1 MRLLVTSAFL
11 PWPADNGYK
20 LRTLSLLKGL
30 ASLGHEVTLLAF
42 ASAAEAASDHRALDQ
57 WCRRVE
63 VVPMALASLSSAG
76 GYLAR
81 LGGLFSGLP
90 FSARRFRSAD
100 MQARIRDWLDGAQGD
115 AVIADGVFCLVNV
128 PATRVPV
135 LLNAHNVEHVIL
147 ERYARHEGSPLKS
160 LYARL
165 EARKLRAFERAACGR
180 SAVVMPCSEVDRGHL
195 GRLRP
200 GRPLVV
206 VPNVVDVDGYD
217 PGAAGDENTV
227 LFQGG
232 LDWYPNRDAV
242 AFFAS
247 EILPRVRRAWPAAR
261 LVVAGRNPPDAFRSR
276 WTRQGGVEFTGT
288 VEDMRPLIAR
298 AALSVVP
305 LRIGSG
311 TRLKILEAAA
321 MERAVV
327 STRLGAEGLDFVEG
341 EEIVLADEP
350 QAFADAVVGLLADPG
365 RRTALGRAAR
375 RRVEAEYSPRV
386 VREQLRRALD
396 AVPLTP
402 LAPRVRSAA
411 RLEAVAP

>member
-20 LRTLSLLKGL
+20 LRTLSLLQGL

-42 ASAAEAASDHRALDQ
+42 APPTEAARDHAALEQ

-63 VVPMALASLSSAG
+63 VVPMTLPSLSSAG

-81 LGGLFSGLP
+81 LGSLASGQP
-90 FSARRFRSAD
+90 FSARRFRAGD
-100 MQARIRDWLDGAQGD
+100 MERRIRDWLDTSAGD

-128 PATRVPV
+128 PATSVPV

-147 ERYARHEGSPLKS
+147 ERYARHEGSPLKR

-200 GRPLVV
+200 GRPQVV
-206 VPNVVDVDGYD
+206 VPNVVDVDGYA
-217 PGAAGDENTV
+217 PVAGGDGDTV

-242 AFFAS
+242 AFFVS
-247 EILPRVRRAWPAAR
+247 EVLPRVRRAWPAAR
-261 LVVAGRNPPDAFRSR
+261 LIVAGRNPSDAFRRR
-276 WTRQGGVEFTGT
+276 WTRHGAVEFTGT
-288 VEDMRPLIAR
+288 VDDMRPLIAR

-327 STRLGAEGLDFVEG
+327 STRLGAEGLAFVEA

-350 QAFADAVVGLLADPG
+350 QAFADAVVGLLADRE
-365 RRTALGRAAR
+365 RRATLGRAAR

-386 VREQLRRALD
+386 VAQQLRRALEH
-396 AVPLTP
+396 VVRP
-402 LAPRVRSAA
+402 APAA
-411 RLEAVAP
+411 RARHTPRWEPVAP